1 MALRKSP
8 AGAAESALSGALLHL
23 YRLSRT
29 TPAPEY
35 KNAAL
40 EALKHYLPFSAA
52 MWGTFV
58 ISGAGPVVHAVHL
71 HRLPKRKMHDYEQV
85 KQSDIL
91 YRKGIAKPGRTSVA
105 NLTKLEGDLDPGL
118 VEYARRYDLENVLS
132 TVWKDTVLQIYTAVS
147 FYRGEAGKPFTERE
161 RRLKEQLMP
170 HLVEAWNLN
179 AIRYVD
185 RPTGAQPEQVRMRA
199 LVDREGMVYNAEP
212 GFAELMR
219 AEFPEW
225 RGPVLPQMLSAPLI
239 GAGAESFRGEAI
251 VASRLREIEEGMFL
265 ISARALA
272 GIDRLSPRELSVA
285 RAFATGKTHKQI
297 AAALGIA
304 PATVRNQLQSAY
316 AKLNVNSKIGL
327 ARQLSESD

>member
-1 MALRKSP
+1 MALRKAS
-8 AGAAESALSGALLHL
+8 GGTTDHALSRALLHL

-29 TPAPEY
+29 TPAPEF
-35 KNAAL
+35 KDAAL
-40 EALKHYLPFSAA
+40 EALKHHLPFAAA

-58 ISGAGPVVHAVHL
+58 ISGAGPIVHAVHL

-91 YRKGIAKPGRTSVA
+91 YRKGIANPGRTSVA
-105 NLTKLEGDLDPGL
+105 NLTKLEKSLDPGL
-118 VEYARRYDLENVLS
+118 VEYAHRYDLENVLS
-132 TVWKDTVLQIYTAVS
+132 TVWKDAVLQIYTAVS
-147 FYRGEAGKPFTERE
+147 FYRGETGKPFTERE

-185 RPTGAQPEQVRMRA
+185 RPTGAQPERVRMRA
-199 LVDREGMVYNAEP
+199 LVDREGMLYNAEP

-225 RGPVLPQMLSAPLI
+225 QWPVLPRALAAPLL
-239 GAGAESFRGEAI
+239 GAGGESFRGEAI

-272 GIDRLSPRELSVA
+272 GIDRLSPRERSVA
-285 RAFATGKTHKQI
+285 RAFAMGQTHKQI
-297 AAALGIA
+297 AAELGIA

-316 AKLNVNSKIGL
+316 AKLSVNSKIEL
-327 ARQLSESD
+327 ARTLSESD